1 MSSLNPTLVADG
13 IWRLSANAG
22 QDILFEGLWPLPH
35 GVSMNSFLVKGRE
48 CALIDGV
55 CGWDGVPQTLLAQLE
70 RMGVRL
76 QDIRYVVLNHLEPD
90 HTGWLEPFA
99 RLHPDFTLCASARGL
114 GMADSFY
121 GLGQERRAVGTGD
134 QLELGGG
141 KVLEF
146 HEIPNVHWPETIAT
160 WEPGTGT
167 LFSCDAF
174 GSFGAIGE
182 APYDDQL
189 SEPELA
195 LFEEESL
202 RYFANILAAF
212 SSSVERALRALK
224 ALRPRIVAPA
234 HGPVWRRDPGRIQ
247 SWYER
252 YCAWG
257 RGPAEPEITVIWGSM
272 YGMTER
278 AVASVLEG
286 IAEEGVRA
294 HVFRVPQS
302 HVSPILAAA
311 WRSTG
316 IAVGAPV
323 YEYRLFPPV
332 AAVLDELARKK
343 VVRKKVLAFGSFG
356 WLAGGGGKELAEI
369 VERYR
374 LGWELL
380 PPVEFPGAPRE
391 EAQARLRE
399 AGRGL
404 AREVRAASAD
414 SGSTRAQPRQVSPS

>member
-22 QDILFEGLWPLPH
+22 RDILFEGMWPLPH
-35 GVSMNSFLVKGRE
+35 GVSMNSFLVKGE
-48 CALIDGV
+48 QCALIDGV
-55 CGWDGVPQTLLAQLE
+55 CGWDGVPQTLLDQLQL
-70 RMGVRL
+70 MGVRL

-90 HTGWLEPFA
+90 HTGWLEPLA
-99 RLHPDFTLCASARGL
+99 RLHPDFTLCASPRGL
-114 GMADSFY
+114 EMADSFY
-121 GLGQERRAVGTGD
+121 GLAREKRALATGER
-134 QLELGGG
+134 LELGGG
-141 KVLEF
+141 KTLEF

-160 WEPGTGT
+160 WEPGTAT

-174 GSFGAIGE
+174 GSFGVVGQ

-189 SEPELA
+189 SEAELA
-195 LFEEESL
+195 FFEQESL

-212 SSSVERALRALK
+212 STSVQRALRTLK
-224 ALRPRIVAPA
+224 ALGPRIVAPA
-234 HGPVWRRDPGRIQ
+234 HGPVWRRDPGRILG
-247 SWYER
+247 WYER
-252 YCAWG
+252 YCAYA
-257 RGPAEPEITVIWGSM
+257 RGPAEPEITVLWGSM

-278 AVASVLEG
+278 AVQSVLAG

-302 HVSPILAAA
+302 HASHILAAA

-316 IAVGAPV
+316 LAVGSPT

-343 VVRKKVLAFGSFG
+343 VVRKVVLPFGSFG
-356 WLAGGGGKELAEI
+356 WLAGGASKELADLTG
-369 VERYR
+369 RYR
-374 LGWELL
+374 LDWELL
-380 PPVEFPGAPRE
+380 PPVEFPGAPGP

-399 AGRGL
+399 AGRAL
-404 AREVRAASAD
+404 ARQVRSAAGA
-414 SGSTRAQPRQVSPS
+414 AARQAALA